1 MSYCLPR
8 LGKTLP
14 PTRPGQRQEGAR
26 EALLTLTAINLL
38 NFADRYVPASVKE
51 LLKEDLKLSDT
62 ETALPTTGMVIVYMV
77 RAVAFGVMNDRRM
90 ADRRAILAGG
100 VAFWSLA
107 TALAGLS
114 QNLEQLVLLRSLVG
128 VGEAAYGTIAPPLI
142 SDFFPPAER
151 NVAFGFFCT

>member
-1 MSYCLPR
+1 MGLCPRRGRTLPR
-8 LGKTLP
+8 DSPNG
-14 PTRPGQRQEGAR
+14 RQEGAR
-26 EALLTLTAINLL
+26 RALLILTAINLL

-51 LLKEDLKLSDT
+51 LIKEDLDLTDT
-62 ETALPTTGMVIVYMV
+62 ETALPTTGMVEVYMV
-77 RAVAFGVMNDRRM
+77 SAVFFGVLNDRELV
-90 ADRRAILAGG
+90 DRRVILAGG

-107 TALAGLS
+107 TALAGMS
-114 QNLEQLVLLRSLVG
+114 TNLTQLVLLRSLVG

>member
-1 MSYCLPR
+1 MGLCPRRGRTLPR
-8 LGKTLP
+8 DSPNG
-14 PTRPGQRQEGAR
+14 RQEGAR
-26 EALLTLTAINLL
+26 RALLILTAINLL

-51 LLKEDLKLSDT
+51 LIKEDLDLTDT
-62 ETALPTTGMVIVYMV
+62 ETALPTTGMVVVYMV
-77 RAVAFGVMNDRRM
+77 SAVFFGVLNDRELV
-90 ADRRAILAGG
+90 DRRVILAGG

-107 TALAGLS
+107 TALAGMS
-114 QNLEQLVLLRSLVG
+114 TNLTQLVLLRSLVG

>member
-1 MSYCLPR
+1 MGLCPRRGRTLPR
-8 LGKTLP
+8 DSPNG
-14 PTRPGQRQEGAR
+14 RQEGAR
-26 EALLTLTAINLL
+26 RALLILTAINLL

-51 LLKEDLKLSDT
+51 PIKEDLDLTDT
-62 ETALPTTGMVIVYMV
+62 ETALPTTGMVVVYMV
-77 RAVAFGVMNDRRM
+77 SAVFFGVLNDRELV
-90 ADRRAILAGG
+90 DRRVILAGG

-107 TALAGLS
+107 TALAGMS
-114 QNLEQLVLLRSLVG
+114 TNLTQLVLLRSLVG